1 MNGEVMKPNRQLA
14 TLLRQTAQR
23 IQFQHLWIVDL
34 EYKWHDSTR
43 CNCGLLVRE
52 ALGLDAHQLR
62 QYIYRGTWQSSA
74 KSLYRQGTYPFQ
86 TQDKRCSVTGI
97 QLDFIFKKM
106 YELGLD
112 KAEDFEH
119 LEYLSH
125 PVIRDRLAAQGHDQ
139 IHYFYAP
146 HVVLYLLELAE
157 WIDEQLDLQD
167 YLDACPKEVYLLG
180 YGQLANGYY

>member
-1 MNGEVMKPNRQLA
+1 MTPNRQLA

-52 ALGLDAHQLR
+52 ALGLDEKQLR

-74 KSLYRQGTYPFQ
+74 KSLYTQAPYQPN
-86 TQDKRCSVTGI
+86 TQDKNCSETGI

-106 YELGLD
+106 NELGLD
-112 KAEDFEH
+112 QAEDFEY

-125 PVIRDRLAAQGHDQ
+125 PIILDRLAAQGHDQ
-139 IHYFYAP
+139 INYFYAP
-146 HVVLYLLELAE
+146 HVVLYLLELAD
-157 WIDEQLDLQD
+157 WIDDQLDLQD
-167 YLDACPKEVYLLG
+167 YLEMCPKEIHLLPYL
-180 YGQLANGYY
+180 QLNSPSQET